1 MYPDPRVDEGRVPPF
16 HISLAAWAVDIA
28 ADLHKQF
35 GDDVDLH
42 VGFQDYPSG
51 AIRGPDTTN
60 VRPRLLP
67 DEIEV
72 SIEDGIEIKSGH
84 DASIEMHLANHGP
97 EQIVLHNVVAQVI
110 DPETHRVIGA
120 FAGALA
126 AVRINYRVE
135 PGKTVSIPILLG
147 TASLD
152 SRLGYAIPPGRW
164 PIQVTFYVENQERYR
179 TPTVLITVT

>member
-110 DPETHRVIGA
+110 DPETHRVIASGDRIARFSARLRMEVTLRKGA
-120 FAGALA
+120 ELASFRKVVLPGEGWRGAG
-126 AVRINYRVE
+126 
-135 PGKTVSIPILLG
+135 
-147 TASLD
+147 
-152 SRLGYAIPPGRW
+152 
-164 PIQVTFYVENQERYR
+164 
-179 TPTVLITVT
+179 